1 MDVGCGPGFF
11 SKYMQDTGWQVVGVE
26 PSRDAAEMARSSGIT
41 VYESVKQCLDQTNQ
55 LFDAVTLLNVL
66 EHVLDPASLLQEIH
80 MLMDEQSILVVRVP
94 NDFSIIQECALK
106 KVKVEPWWIAIPD
119 HINYFNFKSLV
130 RFLEQMN
137 FMVVE
142 YFDDF
147 PMEIFLLFGDNY
159 VGNPEVGSQCHKK
172 RVTFELSL
180 PGELRRNLYRCFAR
194 SGLGR
199 NCLVFAR
206 PMIGEQ
212 G

>member
-1 MDVGCGPGFF
+1 MKDRYKIIVDPQYG
-11 SKYMQDTGWQVVGVE
+11 Y
-26 PSRDAAEMARSSGIT
+26 RR
-41 VYESVKQCLDQTNQ
+41 LDS
-55 LFDAVTLLNVL
+55 
-66 EHVLDPASLLQEIH
+66 ASLLQEIH

-147 PMEIFLLFGDNY
+147 PMEIFLLFGDIY

-180 PGELRRNLYRCFAR
+180 PCLLYTSPSPRDLSTSRMPSSA
-194 SGLGR
+194 
-199 NCLVFAR
+199 
-206 PMIGEQ
+206 
-212 G
+212 